1 MTELAVGT
9 DENPLIKD
17 SLVREVYN
25 KSRKFSVGEKI
36 TDDEIANFCLING
49 EQFFIGHDFQANCET
64 MFFGFE
70 KAIQFAKEAT
80 DLFCDG
86 TFKITPKH
94 FQKGQMLT
102 IMICEPSTNQY
113 LPLLFIFMKNRTFE
127 SYKKAF
133 EYIFTVKGIQFSK
146 LIQIHCDFEKG
157 MIEALQQIFPKVR
170 IIGCLFHFKQALHR
184 KLVALYTKN
193 FNTLQ
198 NSLFKLYSITP
209 FMSHEEFV
217 LTMHIINQN
226 KVDSIKDYIDYF
238 NKVWLPHYNLI
249 SQYNNATAIFT
260 NDCLESM
267 HSEFS
272 SLKHPNIYEAIKK
285 ISQIQLDKYNAIKN
299 NQKIERHIKT
309 VITDSYKNYIL
320 DCFQKE
326 LEKTIFSIKQYN
338 VSDLSLAQNE
348 ISPYGSIESSSLF
361 ENIPVHDADILKSI
375 DLTDKDTMITKFIN
389 EKREKIMALFNE
401 TLNHPDFNSST
412 PIQTNFEQADTNQG
426 SDAPIRSENSNIADS
441 TDLEPENQNHPSTNQ
456 TSSNLEHKLDLLDHI
471 EKQLSKMRSLLGIL
485 PTTNAIVGPS
495 KQVSVN
501 SKQNS
506 EKNKKKSSITTKSNN
521 KKQNSSDNPPKRK
534 APISERILSDNNL
547 YFQVHR
553 KRSKSKRS
561 TSTEKK
567 N

>member
-1 MTELAVGT
+1 
-9 DENPLIKD
+9 
-17 SLVREVYN
+17 
-25 KSRKFSVGEKI
+25 
-36 TDDEIANFCLING
+36 
-49 EQFFIGHDFQANCET
+49 
-64 MFFGFE
+64 
-70 KAIQFAKEAT
+70 
-80 DLFCDG
+80 
-86 TFKITPKH
+86 
-94 FQKGQMLT
+94 
-102 IMICEPSTNQY
+102 
-113 LPLLFIFMKNRTFE
+113 
-127 SYKKAF
+127 
-133 EYIFTVKGIQFSK
+133 
-146 LIQIHCDFEKG
+146 

-326 LEKTIFSIKQYN
+326 LEKTIFFYQ
-338 VSDLSLAQNE
+338 
-348 ISPYGSIESSSLF
+348 
-361 ENIPVHDADILKSI
+361 
-375 DLTDKDTMITKFIN
+375 T
-389 EKREKIMALFNE
+389 
-401 TLNHPDFNSST
+401 
-412 PIQTNFEQADTNQG
+412 IQ
-426 SDAPIRSENSNIADS
+426 
-441 TDLEPENQNHPSTNQ
+441 
-456 TSSNLEHKLDLLDHI
+456 
-471 EKQLSKMRSLLGIL
+471 
-485 PTTNAIVGPS
+485 
-495 KQVSVN
+495 
-501 SKQNS
+501 
-506 EKNKKKSSITTKSNN
+506 
-521 KKQNSSDNPPKRK
+521 RK
-534 APISERILSDNNL
+534 
-547 YFQVHR
+547 
-553 KRSKSKRS
+553 
-561 TSTEKK
+561 
-567 N
+567 